1 MDIEK
6 VLELRRDWQITLKVV
21 NNVSHP
27 ASFAAISEAL
37 NLQSEIEAYRE
48 ARNDYMA
55 HREERRRRIRTAA
68 ALAAAEAEV
77 ARLRA
82 ALDKFTTSILTT
94 PSYLPEA
101 LWCAHIA
108 AENARAS
115 VGLPAIVDEESNHEN
130 G

>member
-77 ARLRA
+77 ARLRSALQTIFDLASDPDVGDFWHDTEELA
-82 ALDKFTTSILTT
+82 ASIEDAAYTALN
-94 PSYLPEA
+94 PEA
-101 LWCAHIA
+101 T
-108 AENARAS
+108 
-115 VGLPAIVDEESNHEN
+115 HEN